1 MRGVGGIRGEA
12 TQEIGAG
19 AQACFDALAAIE
31 AYPEWYPL
39 TDEVEVRERDAAGRP
54 AVVEAVTD
62 ARVRRVRYV
71 LRYSYDPP
79 GRISASYVEG
89 DFKDLQ
95 LAWTLEAL
103 GLERTRATL
112 ALAGEV
118 SWVLDRL
125 IAPIRDKVRRE
136 LIDDAVAALKAR
148 VERG

>member
-1 MRGVGGIRGEA
+1 MGGIRGEA
-12 TQEIGAG
+12 TQEIGAS
-19 AQACFDALAAIE
+19 AQACFDALVAIE
-31 AYPEWYPL
+31 TYPEWYPL

-71 LRYSYDPP
+71 LRYAYEPP

-89 DFKDLQ
+89 DFKDLR
-95 LAWTLEAL
+95 LTWTLEAL
-103 GLERTRATL
+103 APERTRATL

-125 IAPIRDKVRRE
+125 IAPVRDKVRRE
-136 LIDDAVAALKAR
+136 LIDDAVAALGRR
-148 VERG
+148 VAPS